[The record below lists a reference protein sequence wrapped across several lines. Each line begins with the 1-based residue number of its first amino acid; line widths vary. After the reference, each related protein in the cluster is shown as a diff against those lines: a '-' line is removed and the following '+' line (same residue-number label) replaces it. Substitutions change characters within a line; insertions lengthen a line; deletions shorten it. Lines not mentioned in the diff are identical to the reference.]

1 MTKQNGSGYLRVW
14 VTTGG
19 QSFPVVGADVEIWEP
34 GGGMLY
40 RLRTSS
46 GGLTQTVEVPAP
58 AANESLTPDGGVRPY
73 AVYTIRVS
81 ADGYTPVRDRS
92 VSVFDGI
99 TAVQPVIL
107 QPASGGARNGEREVT
122 PIQLHAPIAEPD
134 TENGTEEEIYARPYP
149 QWNGKGDD
157 GMPYGNPARSEDG
170 TWEEES

>member
-40 RLRTSS
+40 RLKTGS

-58 AANESLTPDGGVRPY
+58 AAAESLTPDGGTRPY
-73 AVYTIRVS
+73 AVYTIRVL

-99 TAVQPVIL
+99 TAVQHVIL
-107 QPASGGARNGEREVT
+107 QPSSGGARDRNRAEM
-122 PIQLHAPIAEPD
+122 PIQLHEPIAETD
-134 TENGTEEEIYARPYP
+134 DESEEELYTRPYP
-149 QWNGKGDD
+149 QWNGMGKD
-157 GMPYGNPARSEDG
+157 NPARSAEKGGDG
-170 TWEEES
+170 EAES

>member
-19 QSFPVVGADVEIWEP
+19 QTFPVVGADVEIWEP

-40 RLRTSS
+40 RLKTGS

-58 AANESLTPDGGVRPY
+58 AAAESLTPDGGTRPY

-81 ADGYTPVRDRS
+81 ANGYTPVRDRS

-107 QPASGGARNGEREVT
+107 QPSSGGARDTTRQDI
-122 PIQLHAPIAEPD
+122 PIQLHEPIAE
-134 TENGTEEEIYARPYP
+134 TENESEEEIYARPYQ
-149 QWNGKGDD
+149 QWNGKGEN
-157 GMPYGNPARSEDG
+157 GMPYGNPAQSDTG
-170 TWEEES
+170 KAEEES

>member
-40 RLRTSS
+40 RLKTGS

-58 AANESLTPDGGVRPY
+58 AAAESLTPDGGTRPY
-73 AVYTIRVS
+73 AVYTIRVL

-107 QPASGGARNGEREVT
+107 QPSSGGARDTSRSVA
-122 PIQLHAPIAEPD
+122 PIQLHEPIETAAE
-134 TENGTEEEIYARPYP
+134 ETEEELYTRPYP
-149 QWNGKGDD
+149 QWD
-157 GMPYGNPARSEDG
+157 GMGKDDPARSAEKGGDG
-170 TWEEES
+170 EAES